1 MIKNYLKI
9 ALANIYKSKVYSLIS
24 ISSLAVGMAV
34 CILLLLYVSDELSYD
49 RYHEKSDNIYRLC
62 QDVHPYQAPGAARLL
77 TDNLPEIVNSARI
90 LPRDNINVQFDNKR
104 FKEDRVAWVDP
115 ALFDIFSFNFI
126 VGMEGASSLQEPG
139 TAVIT
144 EKIAKKYFGDKNPI
158 GKTINVGNEY
168 DYLITAIIED
178 IPDNSHFKFDIF
190 MTLED
195 GDMMFSENWMEN
207 WGWWNFLVYFEMQDH
222 FLKKELDTKISDKMN
237 GIMKEKF
244 GNDTPETQYTLQ
256 NLEDIH
262 LYSSH
267 FLGDIQPQNSIIYV
281 LIFSAIGL
289 LILFIA
295 SFNYVNLFTAN
306 ATTRLTEI
314 SVRKTFGASRRQLA
328 KQFIFESVLVFFV
341 SFCISLVLVGL
352 ALPLFNEFS
361 GKALSFSILANTSII
376 LSLLGMMVVVGI
388 LAGWYP
394 ALVLSSYSP
403 TGVLKSALK
412 SRSGFQIKKLLIGTQ
427 FTIVI
432 TLIACAIIMSRQ
444 VSYLETTDLGFK
456 KESVITA
463 IFDFGDETKYN
474 TLKHEL
480 LSKSYVSSVS
490 VASRIPSGSLSN
502 EGGVLP
508 EGQTETIAIAYVHVN
523 FDYFK
528 TLGIEPKQ
536 GRLFSEEFSTDINES
551 IILNAAAVKN
561 LGIEGNPI
569 GQYVKCNWPK
579 STRKIVGVIGDV
591 HFESLYNKI
600 KPAVFLI
607 NYPDVYEMIIKV
619 VPSDE
624 IGSMNAIT
632 EICKSHYPNEVI
644 EFSFLDTI
652 LESRYKKDI
661 TTFQLMGFF
670 AALGIF
676 LACMGLLGVA
686 TFMITGRTKE
696 IGIRKVN
703 GAKAWEIIR
712 LLNIGFI
719 KWIAIS
725 FVIATPLAYYAMSR
739 WLESFAYQTELS
751 WWIFA
756 ISGLLTVVI
765 VLSTVSW
772 VTYRAA
778 RRNPVESLRYE

>member
-9 ALANIYKSKVYSLIS
+9 AIANIYKNKVYSLIS

-34 CILLLLYVSDELSYD
+34 CVLLLLYVSDELSYD

-62 QDVHPYQAPGAARLL
+62 QEDHPYQAPGAARLL

-115 ALFDIFSFNFI
+115 ALFNIFSFNII
-126 VGMEGASSLQEPG
+126 VGKDGSSSLQQPG

-144 EKIAKKYFGDKNPI
+144 EKIARKYFGDENPI
-158 GKTINVGNEY
+158 GKIINVGNEY
-168 DYLITAIIED
+168 DYLITAIVED
-178 IPDNSHFKFDIF
+178 LPDNSHFKFDIF

-195 GDMMFSENWMEN
+195 GDMMFSENWMDN

-222 FLKKELDTKISDKMN
+222 FSKKDLDTKISDQMN
-237 GIMKEKF
+237 KIMKEQF
-244 GNDTPETQYTLQ
+244 GSDTPDTRYALQ

-267 FLGDIQPQNSIIYV
+267 FLGDIQPQNSIVYV

-314 SVRKTFGASRRQLA
+314 SVRKTFGASKYKLA
-328 KQFIFESVLVFFV
+328 SQFIFESVLVFFI
-341 SFCISLVLVGL
+341 SFCVSLVLVSL
-352 ALPLFNEFS
+352 ALPVFNDFS
-361 GKALSFSILANTSII
+361 GKALSFSILANTNII
-376 LSLLGMMVVVGI
+376 FSLLGMMVVVGI

-412 SRSGFQIKKLLIGTQ
+412 SSSGFQIKKLLIGTQ

-432 TLIACAIIMSRQ
+432 ALIACAIIMFRQ
-444 VSYLETTDLGFK
+444 VRFLETTDLGFK

-463 IFDFGDETKYN
+463 IFDFGDEAKYN

-480 LSKSYVSSVS
+480 LNKSYVSSVS

-502 EGGVLP
+502 KGSVLP
-508 EGQTETIAIAYVHVN
+508 EGQTKSIEIPYVHVD
-523 FDYFK
+523 FDYFR
-528 TLGIEPKQ
+528 TLGIKPIH
-536 GRLFSEEFSTDINES
+536 GRLFSEEYSTDAIES
-551 IILNAAAVKN
+551 IILNNAAVKMLN
-561 LGIEGNPI
+561 IEGDPI
-569 GQYVKCNWPK
+569 GQSIRCNWPK
-579 STRKIVGVIGDV
+579 SNRRIVGVIDDI

-600 KPAVFLI
+600 QPAVFLI
-607 NYPDVYEMIIKV
+607 NYPDVYHIIVKV
-619 VPSDE
+619 LPSDE
-624 IGSMNAIT
+624 LGSKQAIT
-632 EICKSHYPNEVI
+632 EICQSHYPNEVI

-652 LESRYKKDI
+652 LESRYSKDVV
-661 TTFQLMGFF
+661 TFQLLGFF
-670 AALGIF
+670 AALAVF
-676 LACMGLLGVA
+676 LACMGLLGVS
-686 TFMITGRTKE
+686 TFIISSKTKE

-703 GAKAWEIIR
+703 GAKVWEIIQ
-712 LLNIGFI
+712 LLNVSFV
-719 KWIAIS
+719 KWVAAA
-725 FVIATPLAYYAMSR
+725 FVIATPIAYYAMSR
-739 WLESFAYQTELS
+739 WLESFAYRADLS
-751 WWIFA
+751 WWVFA
-756 ISGLLTVVI
+756 ISGLLTVLI